1 VVKIPRRLDVL
12 DGAMTDL
19 DVGVLLELSPAA
31 APQVRRL
38 HPIMP
43 EQPAASYGALRQA
56 SR

>member
-1 VVKIPRRLDVL
+1 VVKIPRRLDLL